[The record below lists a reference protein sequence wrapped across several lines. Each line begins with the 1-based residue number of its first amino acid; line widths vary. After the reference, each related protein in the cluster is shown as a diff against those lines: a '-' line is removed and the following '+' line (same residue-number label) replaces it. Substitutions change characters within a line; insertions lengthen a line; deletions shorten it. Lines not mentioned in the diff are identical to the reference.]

1 MELVVF
7 LQGICCFYILN
18 FKFNRKINEF
28 IEVKELNMMIKG
40 FGGIFWRTKNLDA
53 LKKWYSKVLN
63 VEIESWNGT
72 IIKPDSENE
81 TIFSFFTKDD
91 SYFPT
96 EQQVMLNFQVYN
108 LDEMIKHLE
117 KVGVPLAKEKEISE
131 YGKFAWIKDPEGRL
145 VELWEK

>member
-1 MELVVF
+1 
-7 LQGICCFYILN
+7 
-18 FKFNRKINEF
+18 
-28 IEVKELNMMIKG
+28 MIKG

-63 VEIESWNGT
+63 VEIENWNGT

-81 TIFSFFTKDD
+81 TIFSFFTEEDN
-91 SYFPT
+91 YFPT

-108 LDEMIKHLE
+108 LDETIKHLQQ
-117 KVGVPLAKEKEISE
+117 VGIPLAKEKEISD

>member
-1 MELVVF
+1 
-7 LQGICCFYILN
+7 
-18 FKFNRKINEF
+18 
-28 IEVKELNMMIKG
+28 MMIKG
-40 FGGIFWRTKNLDA
+40 VGGIFWRTKNLDA

-63 VEIESWNGT
+63 VEIENWNGT

-81 TIFSFFTKDD
+81 TIFSFFTEEDN
-91 SYFPT
+91 YFPS

-108 LDEMIKHLE
+108 LDETIKHLE
-117 KVGVPLAKEKEISE
+117 QVGIPLAKDKEISD